1 MLKKV
6 LKKCKGRMKMSKK
19 TMLEKVEL
27 FRQLVSEI
35 SISRYEQKE
44 FAEIVKAISLEIFT
58 RSDIETLRNLEAD
71 DD

>member
-1 MLKKV
+1 MQN
-6 LKKCKGRMKMSKK
+6 K

-58 RSDIETLRNLEAD
+58 RSDIETLRNLEAED
-71 DD
+71 D

>member
-1 MLKKV
+1 
-6 LKKCKGRMKMSKK
+6 MKMSKK

-44 FAEIVKAISLEIFT
+44 FAEIVKAISLDIFT
-58 RSDIETLRNLEAD
+58 RSDIETLRNLESD
-71 DD
+71 DE

>member
-1 MLKKV
+1 
-6 LKKCKGRMKMSKK
+6 MSKK

-44 FAEIVKAISLEIFT
+44 FAEIVKAISLDIFT
-58 RSDIETLRNLEAD
+58 RGDIETLRNLESD
-71 DD
+71 DE

>member
-1 MLKKV
+1 
-6 LKKCKGRMKMSKK
+6 MSKK

-44 FAEIVKAISLEIFT
+44 FAEIVKAISLDIFT
-58 RSDIETLRNLEAD
+58 RSDIETLRNLESD
-71 DD
+71 DE

>member
-1 MLKKV
+1 
-6 LKKCKGRMKMSKK
+6 
-19 TMLEKVEL
+19 MLEKVEL

-35 SISRYEQKE
+35 SISRYQQKE